1 MTETFVIVGGGLA
14 GAKAAETLREDGFA
28 GRIVLI
34 AAEDELPYERPPLSK
49 QYLLGSAPREEA
61 YVQPRE
67 FYGEREIELLT
78 GAAATAV
85 DVAEHRV
92 TLADG
97 RGFSYDR
104 LLIATGAV
112 PRRPPIPGIDLDGVH
127 TLRTL
132 ADSDTLRETFAR
144 EGKVAVIGAGWIGC
158 EVAAAARTL
167 GAEVALVGRTET
179 PLQVLGPKL
188 GAWFGDVHASHG
200 VRLITGARVERIDG
214 DGRAQAVHLADGGA
228 IDCDAVIVGVGVAPD
243 TTLGEAAGLEIDNGI
258 LVDEHLRT
266 SAADVF
272 AAGDVANAF
281 HPHYG
286 RHVRVEHWANAL
298 NQGPAAARS
307 MLGAGEGYDRLPYFF
322 TDQYDVG
329 MEYVGLHSS
338 DDTLVLRGSLD
349 DAAFHAFW
357 LDADRR
363 VTAGMHINQWDT
375 IEAVER
381 LIRAGAPVDP
391 ERLADSAAPLDALL
405 PTAGTS

>member
-14 GAKAAETLREDGFA
+14 GAKAAETLRADGFA
-28 GRIVLI
+28 GRLVLI

-61 YVQPRE
+61 QVHPRE
-67 FYGEREIELLT
+67 FYGEQEIELLT
-78 GAAATAV
+78 GVTATAV
-85 DVAEHRV
+85 DATEHRV
-92 TLADG
+92 ALADG
-97 RGFSYDR
+97 RDLSYDR
-104 LLIATGAV
+104 LLIATGAQ
-112 PRRPPIPGIDLDGVH
+112 PRRPPIPGIDLAHVH

-132 ADSDTLRETFAR
+132 PDSDTLRATFDR
-144 EGKVAVIGAGWIGC
+144 GGTVVVIGAGWIGC

-167 GAEVALVGRTET
+167 GAEVALVEQGAT
-179 PLQVLGPKL
+179 PLHAVLGPEL
-188 GAWFGDVHASHG
+188 GAWFGKVHDSHG
-200 VRLITGARVERIDG
+200 VRVITGARVERID
-214 DGRAQAVHLADGGA
+214 DDAVHLAEGDP
-228 IDCDAVIVGVGVAPD
+228 IECDAVIVGVGVAPD
-243 TTLGEAAGLEIDNGI
+243 TALGEAAGLTIDDGI

-266 SAADVF
+266 SAPDVF

-281 HPHYG
+281 HPLYG

-298 NQGPAAARS
+298 NQGPVAARS
-307 MLGAGEGYDRLPYFF
+307 MLGRDQAYDRLPYFF

-329 MEYVGLHSS
+329 MEYIGLHSP
-338 DDTLVLRGSLD
+338 DDTLVLRGSPD

-375 IEAVER
+375 IESVEN

-391 ERLADSAAPLDALL
+391 DQLADTEIALDALATR
-405 PTAGTS
+405 TA

>member
-1 MTETFVIVGGGLA
+1 MGTMTETLLIVGGGLA

-28 GRIVLI
+28 GRLVLI

-49 QYLLGSAPREEA
+49 QYLLGAAPREEA
-61 YVQPRE
+61 RVHPRE
-67 FYGEREIELLT
+67 FYAEHEIELLT
-78 GAAATAV
+78 GVAATAV
-85 DVAEHRV
+85 DTGEHRV
-92 TLADG
+92 ALADG
-97 RGFSYDR
+97 RGLTYDR
-104 LLIATGAV
+104 LLIATGAQ
-112 PRRPPIPGIDLDGVH
+112 PRRPPIPGIDEGVH

-132 ADSDTLRETFAR
+132 TDSDTLRATFER
-144 EGKVAVIGAGWIGC
+144 GGTVAVIGAGWIGC

-167 GAEVALVGRTET
+167 GAEVALIEQGET
-179 PLQVLGPKL
+179 PLHAVLGPEL
-188 GAWFGDVHASHG
+188 GGWFGDVHASHG
-200 VRLITGARVERIDG
+200 VRVITGARVERIDG
-214 DGRAQAVHLADGGA
+214 QAVHLADGDP
-228 IDCDAVIVGVGVAPD
+228 IECDAVVVGVGVAPD
-243 TTLGEAAGLEIDNGI
+243 IALGEAAGLTIDNGI

-266 SAADVF
+266 SAPDVF

-281 HPHYG
+281 HPRYG

-329 MEYVGLHSS
+329 MEYIGLHDPS
-338 DDTLVLRGSLD
+338 DTLVVRGSLP

-357 LDADRR
+357 LDAERH

-375 IEAVER
+375 IEAVEN

-391 ERLADSAAPLDALL
+391 ERLADTNVALDALA
-405 PTAGTS
+405 PATS